1 MESGCGEIIFSRKNE
16 ATRGLTS
23 PMKLGRLVAFLKQSD
38 FLLTSIFMGEKIM
51 TYRKQKRLQTELLAY
66 KYLCLFVLGFA
77 VGYWCGKAIGI

>member
-38 FLLTSIFMGEKIM
+38 FFINIYIHGRKIM

-77 VGYWCGKAIGI
+77 LGYWCGKAIGI

>member
-38 FLLTSIFMGEKIM
+38 FLINIYIHGRKIM
-51 TYRKQKRLQTELLAY
+51 TYRKQKKLQTELLAY

-77 VGYWCGKAIGI
+77 LGYWCGKAIGI